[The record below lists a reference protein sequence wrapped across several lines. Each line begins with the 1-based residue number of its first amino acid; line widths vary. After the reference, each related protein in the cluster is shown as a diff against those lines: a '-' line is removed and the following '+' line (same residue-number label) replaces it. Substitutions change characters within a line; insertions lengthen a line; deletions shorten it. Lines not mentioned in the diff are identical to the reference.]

1 MPKRSPCQRPPTCWA
16 RRTSWG
22 FRRMGA
28 APTARSMT
36 TAFSRKNVNQ
46 DRRIVVIDLPSQ
58 SLTRVIDLGEIRAPR
73 GVMIDA
79 SGAVWS
85 SGELANAVFV
95 IDPAG
100 DTVQLIDVGNTA
112 HWLVDQPSRRPSLR
126 LGQDGF
132 RRRHRRRHPRR
143 DRPDQSGADDRGARL
158 FAGRC
163 PPLCL
168 GKKRRLIGGTDPAKI
183 QMRRVRVSPDN
194 RYIVA
199 SVHQESHAAV
209 YAVDGL
215 RPLVSS
221 AANKG
226 PVGFGFAADGQ
237 HAYLCCDDDAMVV
250 EFELASGRATRTFP
264 TAAGCE
270 FIVAYH

>member
-1 MPKRSPCQRPPTCWA
+1 MPKRSPCQRPPTCRA

-183 QMRRVRVSPDN
+183 QMRRVPCR
-194 RYIVA
+194 RTIA
-199 SVHQESHAAV
+199 I
-209 YAVDGL
+209 
-215 RPLVSS
+215 SS
-221 AANKG
+221 RRSIKR
-226 PVGFGFAADGQ
+226 
-237 HAYLCCDDDAMVV
+237 AMPRSTPSTGYGHS
-250 EFELASGRATRTFP
+250 FRLQRTRDRWGLASRQTASTLICAAMTTRW
-264 TAAGCE
+264 
-270 FIVAYH
+270 